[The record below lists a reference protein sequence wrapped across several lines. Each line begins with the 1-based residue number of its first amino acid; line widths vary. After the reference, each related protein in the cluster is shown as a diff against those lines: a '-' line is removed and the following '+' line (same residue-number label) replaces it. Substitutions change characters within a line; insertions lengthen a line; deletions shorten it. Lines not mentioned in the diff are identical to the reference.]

1 MSNHP
6 TTPAKYTGSEVLT
19 GVNWNDIHDQVN
31 LVDGHAGPHFS
42 AYSNTE
48 WSNTDEL

>member
-1 MSNHP
+1 MTPIPCGAAHP
-6 TTPAKYTGSEVLT
+6 ESPGWHCYC
-19 GVNWNDIHDQVN
+19 N

-42 AYSNTE
+42 AYSNIE